1 MGRLKNDSVYAG
13 ATNDLIDF
21 TSHMAN
27 AYFRSVKE
35 ALKAKAPHKLYLGCR
50 FNYGDFAGNAVQQ
63 WIVDIAAKY
72 CDVVSFNRYTYS
84 AYSAF
89 QGS

>member
-1 MGRLKNDSVYAG
+1 MFKNRLIEKYASLAELNTIWGSEFATWEDWMKNDSVYAG

-35 ALKAKAPHKLYLGCR
+35 ALKAKAPHKLIWV
-50 FNYGDFAGNAVQQ
+50 AGLIMETLPGMPCN
-63 WIVDIAAKY
+63 
-72 CDVVSFNRYTYS
+72 N
-84 AYSAF
+84 
-89 QGS
+89 GL

>member
-1 MGRLKNDSVYAG
+1 MKNDSVYAG

-50 FNYGDFAGNAVQQ
+50 FIMETLPGMPCNNGL
-63 WIVDIAAKY
+63 
-72 CDVVSFNRYTYS
+72 
-84 AYSAF
+84 
-89 QGS
+89 

>member
-1 MGRLKNDSVYAG
+1 MGRLDENDSVYAG

-35 ALKAKAPHKLYLGCR
+35 ALKQKRLTNCIWVAGLIMETFRECR
-50 FNYGDFAGNAVQQ
+50 ATMD
-63 WIVDIAAKY
+63 
-72 CDVVSFNRYTYS
+72 CRYRS
-84 AYSAF
+84 
-89 QGS
+89 QIL